1 MKPAG
6 KIIAAIAIVYV
17 LLTGTLF
24 ALMKQPPD
32 RFAWGM
38 SKLPMISM
46 MVLPFEPLWM
56 RARAGRLQVG
66 DTAPDFDLQSVDKQ
80 SRVRLYSYRG
90 VKPVVLV
97 FGSYT

>member
-1 MKPAG
+1 MKRAG
-6 KIIAAIAIVYV
+6 KIVAAIAIVYV
-17 LLTGTLF
+17 LLTGMLF
-24 ALMKQPPD
+24 ALMRQPPD

-56 RARAGRLQVG
+56 RARAGHLEVG
-66 DTAPDFDLQSVDKQ
+66 DAAPDFDLESVDKQ
-80 SRVRLYSYRG
+80 SRVRLSSYQG

>member
-1 MKPAG
+1 MKRAG

-17 LLTGTLF
+17 LLAGMLF
-24 ALMKQPPD
+24 ALMRQPPD

-56 RARAGRLQVG
+56 RARTGNLQIG
-66 DTAPDFDLQSVDKQ
+66 DAAPDFDLESVDKQ
-80 SRVRLYSYRG
+80 SRVRLSSYRG